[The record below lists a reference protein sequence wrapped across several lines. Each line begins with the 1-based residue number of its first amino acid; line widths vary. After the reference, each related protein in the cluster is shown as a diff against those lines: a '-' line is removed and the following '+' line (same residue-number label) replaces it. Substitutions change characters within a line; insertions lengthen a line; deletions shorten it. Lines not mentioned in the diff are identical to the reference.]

1 MKSKA
6 AVVALCVCVI
16 LAVLGVV
23 LGKSPAL
30 ENTELP
36 PSVSEKILSSQEISS
51 ESEASSAEV
60 STPAKPR
67 RPKKNMK
74 VYMGNRNGWCVTR
87 RIIFCV
93 RKTVR

>member
-1 MKSKA
+1 MIDLSLVKGDSMKSKA

-60 STPAKPR
+60 STPAKTMT
-67 RPKKNMK
+67 PKEE
-74 VYMGNRNGWCVTR
+74 
-87 RIIFCV
+87 
-93 RKTVR
+93 